1 MDRPMLTKA
10 KHALRNTFLT
20 GLFITLPLAVTI
32 VVIRFVFNGVD
43 GIFSPLITRL
53 LILFGAHLEPE
64 YRIPGIGVV
73 VTVSLIFAV
82 GIITKYYAGRKM
94 IAMGESLIVKIPG
107 LKGIY
112 SASKQMIETFSN
124 GGMAFKKVAMIEYP
138 RKGIYTIVFIT
149 NTGKS
154 EISARAGK
162 DVVNV
167 FIPTT
172 PNPTSG
178 FFLALPKED
187 VTELDMSVE
196 DGFKLIISGGMFV
209 PPHGANGQPDQPG
222 GI

>member
-1 MDRPMLTKA
+1 MVTKV
-10 KHALRNTFLT
+10 KNALRNTFLT

-32 VVIRFVFNGVD
+32 VVIRFVFTGVD
-43 GIFSPLITRL
+43 GIFSPLITQL
-53 LILFGAHLEPE
+53 LILFGAHLNPE

-73 VTVSLIFAV
+73 VTIALIFAV
-82 GIITKYYAGRKM
+82 GVITKYYAGRKF
-94 IAMGESLIVKIPG
+94 IAMGEAFIVKIPG

-112 SASKQMIETFSN
+112 SASKQMIETFSS

-154 EISARAGK
+154 EMAARAAQEL
-162 DVVNV
+162 VNV

-178 FFLALPKED
+178 FFLAVPKED

-209 PPHGANGQPDQPG
+209 PPHGVAGQPDKPG
-222 GI
+222 AL

>member
-1 MDRPMLTKA
+1 MVTRV

-20 GLFITLPLAVTI
+20 GLFITLPLAVTF
-32 VVIRFVFNGVD
+32 VVIRFVFTGVD
-43 GIFSPLITRL
+43 GIFSPLITRI
-53 LILFGAHLEPE
+53 LIIFGAHLDPE
-64 YRIPGIGVV
+64 YRIPGIGVIT
-73 VTVSLIFAV
+73 TVGLIFAV
-82 GIITKYYAGRKM
+82 GIITKYYAGRKI
-94 IAMGESLIVKIPG
+94 IAMFESFIVKIPG

-112 SASKQMIETFSN
+112 SASKQMIETFSS

-154 EISARAGK
+154 EISARAGME
-162 DVVNV
+162 VVNV

-178 FFLALPKED
+178 FFLALPKDD

-209 PPHGANGQPDQPG
+209 PPHGANEQPDQPG

>member
-1 MDRPMLTKA
+1 MLTKA

-32 VVIRFVFNGVD
+32 VVIRFVFTGVD

-53 LILFGAHLEPE
+53 FILFGAHLDPE

-73 VTVSLIFAV
+73 VTILLIFAV
-82 GIITKYYAGRKM
+82 GIITKHYLGRKF
-94 IAMGESLIVKIPG
+94 IALFESFIVKIPG

-112 SASKQMIETFSN
+112 SASKQMIETFSS
-124 GGMAFKKVAMIEYP
+124 GGMAFKTVAMIEYP

-209 PPHGANGQPDQPG
+209 PPYGAAGQPDQPG